1 MATKE
6 LNYTK
11 DPYTGAVVFDDVDAY
26 SKRKKVVAA
35 QKLEIKRGMDSKR
48 SINSMKNEIKG
59 LKKLVYD
66 LIEDGGVN

>member
-6 LNYTK
+6 LAYTK
-11 DPYTGAVVFDDVDAY
+11 DPYTGAVIFNDVDAY

-35 QKLEIKRGMDSKR
+35 QKLEIKRGKDSKR

-59 LKKLVYD
+59 LKKLVAD
-66 LIEDGGVN
+66 LIEGGGA